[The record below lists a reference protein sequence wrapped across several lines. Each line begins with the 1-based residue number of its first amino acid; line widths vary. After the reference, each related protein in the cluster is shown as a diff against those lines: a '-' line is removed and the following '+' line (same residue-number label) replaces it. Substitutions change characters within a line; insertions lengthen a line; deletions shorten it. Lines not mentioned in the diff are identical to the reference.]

1 MKAIIILI
9 IAVAIPILI
18 IPAIWYLSYE
28 KAKDEEL
35 KLKRKYGE

>member
-1 MKAIIILI
+1 MKSIILLAI
-9 IAVAIPILI
+9 GILIPILFIPI
-18 IPAIWYLSYE
+18 ILYLSYE